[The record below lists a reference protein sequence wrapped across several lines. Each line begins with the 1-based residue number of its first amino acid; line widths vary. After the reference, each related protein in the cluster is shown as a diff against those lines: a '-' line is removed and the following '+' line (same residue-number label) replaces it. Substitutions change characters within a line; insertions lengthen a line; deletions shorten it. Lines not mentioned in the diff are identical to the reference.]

1 MWHFISPTME
11 VAAGAALEKS
21 PKSHLWM
28 IVIHLTTMQASQG
41 ANELLVYDLMPY
53 FPDVMNIAACHTRA
67 RSRFIQEA
75 MTLDCKVCRSEHH
88 SIHQAASSFNW
99 LSCECGHPWPA
110 QAGIAS
116 PLHACS
122 QGL

>member
-11 VAAGAALEKS
+11 VAAGAAKKKS

-53 FPDVMNIAACHTRA
+53 IPDVMSIAADIRGQDPN
-67 RSRFIQEA
+67 FYEEA

-88 SIHQAASSFNW
+88 SLHQAASLFNR
-99 LSCECGHPWPA
+99 LSCECGHPWAA
-110 QAGIAS
+110 QAWIAS